1 MAAKDYKLCVSA
13 FGTVYIA
20 KSSKRNQNQ
29 MTDDRIEVQKGEF
42 VKAIAEWL
50 ENQELKDGILTI
62 TCQDKPIIEIKKL

>member
-1 MAAKDYKLCVSA
+1 
-13 FGTVYIA
+13 
-20 KSSKRNQNQ
+20 
-29 MTDDRIEVQKGEF
+29 